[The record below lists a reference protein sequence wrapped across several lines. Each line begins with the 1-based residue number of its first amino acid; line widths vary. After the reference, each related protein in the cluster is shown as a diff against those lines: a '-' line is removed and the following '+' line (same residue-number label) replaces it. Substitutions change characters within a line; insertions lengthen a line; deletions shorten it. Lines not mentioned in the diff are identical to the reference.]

1 MAGNAERAKVL
12 ERVREICLRL
22 PETSERPR
30 DELSGIVGDA
40 FAEVAPPALVQAAP
54 GADS

>member
-12 ERVREICLRL
+12 ERVREICLGL
-22 PETSERPR
+22 PDTSERPR
-30 DELSGIVGDA
+30 DELAGIVGDA